1 MVAALAG
8 LSFGVGVLAA
18 AVSLLLPLLSGRRLA
33 FPDRP
38 RALSALALGLALTA
52 LLFLLTLPTTPPF
65 SPGQRLGVGFLI
77 GGVFGLLAAAGC
89 LGLARREEPYW
100 PYPGIL
106 ALSLALAA
114 VSLAFLLFGG
124 DPGSALLGCALGFGM
139 IAGLTRLMMGG
150 EGLHSL
156 EAAAALAATL
166 AAACLLAAAH
176 FDKPALRGWWA
187 FPLALAATWVLAQA
201 VAHAGAATKRSPA
214 IRVAAAALLAAV
226 LTLLGGLLLARRLG
240 PLDPLAALLVTGFV
254 TAALIVWL
262 TNALAGEPQVR
273 GPALPAALSALLMLF
288 ALVLGF
294 KLLQGF
300 GAGLALLGAWAV
312 IASGLARGGARS
324 FLPIQ
329 MLIFGANFLL
339 LRLFLE
345 RIGAGPGDVQP
356 DLHYTLIGVLL
367 GALLPVVSLSL
378 CARPGLGR
386 TLLLGLLTAASPLI
400 LVTLWGPD
408 AAVGLLL
415 GLIVAPAL
423 AVVTQPEAESWLA
436 PAGLV
441 SLGLALVTVQF
452 GEVFATLYLAPRAH
466 KVYLAGGI
474 AVLVLLWIAGLGLAR
489 LFAARRPTQEG

>member
-18 AVSLLLPLLSGRRLA
+18 AVSLLLPLLSGHRLA
-33 FPDRP
+33 FPDRR

-65 SPGQRLGVGFLI
+65 SPGQRLGVGCLI

-150 EGLHSL
+150 EGGHSL

-166 AAACLLAAAH
+166 AATCLLAVAH

-187 FPLALAATWVLAQA
+187 FPLALAAAWVLAQA

-378 CARPGLGR
+378 YARPGLGR

-474 AVLVLLWIAGLGLAR
+474 AVLVLLWIAGLGFAR